1 MMKQFLIAVACAAL
15 LGSCQNTMT
24 LADPVYGPT
33 NPDGSAVEGVEFYA
47 SAIEL
52 IPEKEKLYRELHADV
67 WPEVLAAIHK
77 ANIRDYRIYHAELG
91 GKKYLF
97 ATFKYIGNDFEGDM
111 ASIADDPTTRDKWW
125 PITDNCQ
132 RRLPGTPDGS
142 QWMGLE
148 QLMHLP

>member
-1 MMKQFLIAVACAAL
+1 MKQFLVVLASIL
-15 LGSCQNTMT
+15 FLGACQNNMT
-24 LADPVYGPT
+24 YPDPVFGPT
-33 NPDGSAVEGVEFYA
+33 NPEGSAVEGAEFYA

-52 IPEKEKLYRELHADV
+52 IPEKEKLYRELHAEV

-77 ANIRDYRIYHAELG
+77 ANIRDYRIYLAELG
-91 GKKYLF
+91 GTKYLF
-97 ATFKYIGNDFEGDM
+97 ATFKYVASDFEGDR
-111 ASIADDPTTRDKWW
+111 ASIADDATTRDKWW

-148 QLMHLP
+148 TLMHLP

>member
-1 MMKQFLIAVACAAL
+1 MKQFLLALTCATL
-15 LGSCQNTMT
+15 LGACQNAVST
-24 LADPVYGPT
+24 ADPVFGPT
-33 NPDGSAVEGVEFYA
+33 NPDGSAVADGEFYA
-47 SAIEL
+47 SVIEL
-52 IPEKEKLYRELHADV
+52 KPEKEKLYRELHAEV

-77 ANIRDYRIYHAELG
+77 ANIRDYRIYLAELG
-91 GKKYLF
+91 GKLYLF
-97 ATFKYIGNDFEGDM
+97 STFKYVGSDFENDM

-132 RRLPGTPDGS
+132 RRIPGTPEGS